1 MKKKIVFLFL
11 CFSISMVF
19 AQINHEEYQE
29 VSVEE
34 LNSNSKKYNGKKVVI
49 KNTTEIGIDPIDAE
63 NFVNAC
69 VMDDTGP
76 MIVRLNIMLSL
87 KFADKSDKSTKTDYY
102 GIFYVKNEYSN
113 CIIADDVVYGSEKEK
128 IDSII
133 SK

>member
-11 CFSISMVF
+11 CFSISMLF

-87 KFADKSDKSTKTDYY
+87 KFANKTDKSTKTDYY

-113 CIIADDVVYGSEKEK
+113 YIIADDVVYGSEKEK
-128 IDSII
+128 SIQL
-133 SK
+133 